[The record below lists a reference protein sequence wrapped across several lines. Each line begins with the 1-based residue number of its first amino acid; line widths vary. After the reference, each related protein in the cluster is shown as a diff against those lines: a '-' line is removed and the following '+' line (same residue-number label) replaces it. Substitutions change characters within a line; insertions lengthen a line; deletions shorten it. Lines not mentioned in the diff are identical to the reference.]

1 MSNSASSDNMSTSQA
16 PLSPEK
22 LADKAKRAE
31 VRAYLALPRES
42 RHRVPMSKFLDIIRT
57 WLRVRAIDSLDRT
70 KPIAKDMAA
79 IDARMA
85 SYDED
90 DVFNMAGL
98 TASREVDEFLA
109 GKRDKLTQFTRIVVE
124 RILDRESYPEE
135 WPLDRASLE
144 RFDPPYMFN
153 GHLYSSEE
161 CRTIHAAMSAEQIV
175 ENIAKTRQ
183 AVERGMKSHPL
194 LPELL
199 DKVPENCTRYVTQN
213 FTVGDALRRYVRTRE
228 TAEPSLNGSAD

>member
-1 MSNSASSDNMSTSQA
+1 MSTSQA
-16 PLSPEK
+16 PLSPEE

-31 VRAYLALPRES
+31 VRIYLALPRES
-42 RHRVPMSKFLDIIRT
+42 RHRVPMSKFLSIIRT
-57 WLRVRAIDSLDRT
+57 WLRIRAIDSLDPT

-79 IDARMA
+79 IDARLA

-98 TASREVDEFLA
+98 TAIREVDEFLA
-109 GKRDKLTQFTRIVVE
+109 DKRDELTQFARIVVE
-124 RILDRESYPEE
+124 RILDRETYPEE

-144 RFDPPYMFN
+144 RFDLPYMFN

-183 AVERGMKSHPL
+183 AVERDMKSHPL

-199 DKVPENCTRYVTQN
+199 DKVPENCTRYVQKN
-213 FTVGDALRRYVRTRE
+213 FTVGDALRRYVRTR
-228 TAEPSLNGSAD
+228 AAG